1 MSKRSGCGGI
11 IFILLLIGVLSAVA
25 VGFYAYNYVLSDNV
39 QSEQLQ
45 TEFFIPTDANFQQ
58 VMDSLE
64 TKNIL
69 QNTASFRQVAKAK
82 KYDQLVKSG
91 RYLIQNDWNN
101 LELVNYLRSG
111 NQEPVEFVIN
121 NARTKEDLAGKVG
134 NTLEVD
140 SLAILNSLHSAET
153 AQKYGFT
160 NETFLAM
167 FLANTYEFY
176 WDTSDEEFFNRM
188 KSEYDRFW
196 NATRVQ
202 QAKRLNLSKN
212 EVITLASLVE
222 EETKAPE
229 ELPIVAG
236 LYLNRL
242 KRGMKLEADPTVKFA
257 VGDFTLRRILN
268 KHLETDSPYNTYMYA
283 GLPPGPIRIPEINV
297 IDAVLKPASHNY
309 LFMCAKADFSG
320 KHAFAETHREHVN
333 NANEYR
339 KALNERGIY
348 K

>member
-1 MSKRSGCGGI
+1 MSKRSGCGRI
-11 IFILLLIGVLSAVA
+11 IFILLLIGVLGAVA

-242 KRGMKLEADPTVKFA
+242 ERGMKLEADPTVKFA

>member
-1 MSKRSGCGGI
+1 MSKRSGCGRVV
-11 IFILLLIGVLSAVA
+11 FIVLLIGILAAVA

-39 QSEQLQ
+39 KSEQLE
-45 TEFFIPTDANFQQ
+45 TELFIPTDADFAT
-58 VMDSLE
+58 VMDSIE
-64 TKNIL
+64 QKDIL
-69 QNTASFRQVAKAK
+69 NNPASFRQVAKVK
-82 KYDQLVKSG
+82 KYDELVKSG

-101 LELVNYLRSG
+101 LQIVNYLRSG
-111 NQEPVEFVIN
+111 NQEPVEFIIN
-121 NARTKEDLAGKVG
+121 NARTREDLAGKAG

-140 SLAILNSLHSAET
+140 SIAILNALKSTET
-153 AQKYGFT
+153 ANDYGFT
-160 NETFLAM
+160 KETFPVM

-176 WDTSDEEFFNRM
+176 WDTTIEEFLDRM
-188 KSEYDRFW
+188 KKEYDRFW
-196 NATRVQ
+196 TEERMQKAAQ
-202 QAKRLNLSKN
+202 LNLSKE

-229 ELPIVAG
+229 EFSVVAG

-242 KRGMKLEADPTVKFA
+242 QKGMKLEADPTVKYA
-257 VGDFTLRRILN
+257 VGDFSIRRVLN

-283 GLPPGPIRIPEINV
+283 GLPPGPIRIPELNV
-297 IDAVLKPASHNY
+297 VNAVLTPSQHDY
-309 LFMCAKADFSG
+309 LYMCAKADFSG

-339 KALNERGIY
+339 RALNERGIY